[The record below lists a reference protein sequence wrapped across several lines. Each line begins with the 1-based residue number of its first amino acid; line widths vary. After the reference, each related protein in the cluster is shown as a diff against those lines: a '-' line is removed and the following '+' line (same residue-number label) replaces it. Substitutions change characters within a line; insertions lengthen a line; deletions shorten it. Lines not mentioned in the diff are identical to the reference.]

1 MGQDPAVAGTPATVG
16 RLIGRT
22 VLGGAAFGATCL
34 AYAHFVELTD
44 FRLRRFTTRLLPP
57 GTAPLRILH
66 LSDIHLLT
74 SHRKKQ
80 QWISRLG
87 GLEPDLVVST
97 GDNVSSDSA
106 LEALEAALGR
116 LLDKPGVFVFGSN
129 DYVRPQ
135 MKNPTDYLVKGPSRI
150 RAQERPQLDTERLRA
165 RFVERGWIDLNNRST
180 HLDLVGHRVQL
191 RGTDDPHI
199 NRDDYDAVAGPADPA
214 ADLHIGVTHA
224 PYLRVLD
231 RMTADGMDLILAG
244 HTHGGQVCLPFKGA
258 LVTNCDLDTERVKGL
273 SSHTAAGRTAALHV
287 SAGLGTSP
295 FAPYR
300 FFCRPEA
307 TLLTVLARPAA

>member
-1 MGQDPAVAGTPATVG
+1 MGQDLDVAGTPATVRHLLDRG
-16 RLIGRT
+16 I
-22 VLGGAAFGATCL
+22 VGGALAGAGCL
-34 AYAHFVELTD
+34 AYAHFIELTD

-66 LSDIHLLT
+66 LSDIHLLA
-74 SHRKKQ
+74 SQHKKLE
-80 QWISRLG
+80 WISHLG

-97 GDNVSSDSA
+97 GDSLSSDSA
-106 LEALEAALGR
+106 LESLEASLGR

-129 DYVRPQ
+129 DYVHPR
-135 MKNPTDYLVKGPSRI
+135 MKNPTDYVVKGPSRI
-150 RAQERPQLDTERLRA
+150 RTEGRPHLDTEKLRA
-165 RFVERGWIDLNNRST
+165 RFVERGWADLNNRST
-180 HLDLVGHRVQL
+180 HLDLLSHRVEL

-199 NRDDYDAVAGPADPA
+199 GRDDYEAVSGPADA
-214 ADLHIGVTHA
+214 DADLHIGVTHA
-224 PYLRVLD
+224 PYLRVLN
-231 RMTADGMDLILAG
+231 RMTADGMDLLLAG

-258 LVTNCDLDTERVKGL
+258 LVTNCDLDPERAKGL
-273 SSHTAAGRTAALHV
+273 SSHTTGNRTAALHV

-307 TLLTVLARPAA
+307 TLLTLLPRPAE